1 MPSSRWRWPGQQGQG
16 NVVAHVDGQAEGQ
29 HADEMHGPDP
39 DAHRERAARQPVPRR
54 RQAVGARTRFAMPN
68 AVYDARTATPRDTRT
83 SEGLYV
89 PTSIFGVLSWR
100 IPPPRRP
107 QFTSIRSQQLQIA
120 RRAILAVDAGDS
132 RTLFLYFGRGLRP
145 GNEGDRRG
153 RMSPGRAA
161 SDGHGAAG
169 AVRQQRARAM
179 LDARPGL
186 RDGLYRKRAFRS
198 PPIFTSRGHDAAQLR
213 PLALAQARRAR
224 PRAIRTP
231 GQEPAPW
238 RQPSIR
244 QGLTLSGPRG
254 AGFAGPRRRP

>member
-1 MPSSRWRWPGQQGQG
+1 MPTKCMAQIPMPIA
-16 NVVAHVDGQAEGQ
+16 NAP
-29 HADEMHGPDP
+29 PDNQY
-39 DAHRERAARQPVPRR
+39 RAAGRCWPRARGSPCPTLCTTPGR
-54 RQAVGARTRFAMPN
+54 RPLGIRGRAKGYMFQRAFLGSCP
-68 AVYDARTATPRDTRT
+68 
-83 SEGLYV
+83 G
-89 PTSIFGVLSWR
+89 R

-224 PRAIRTP
+224 PAPFGR
-231 GQEPAPW
+231 PARSLRHGDN
-238 RQPSIR
+238 RQFGKAS
-244 QGLTLSGPRG
+244 LSGPRG
-254 AGFAGPRRRP
+254 GFAGPRRRLSA